1 MATVTASDKPWSRTE
16 TQERVRHP
24 LSRLRKSIRIY
35 VTLEAL
41 GLLCLAVA
49 LWFWISLILDYGFF
63 QLTGVDWV
71 QVLPWG
77 ARAIVLA
84 VLVTG
89 LTVVLTSKMLL
100 RLFREFRDGALA
112 LVLERRYPAE
122 LGDRLI
128 TAVELADPTLG
139 DRYGYSQTMIEHTI
153 QEAADRVGR
162 LPVIDVFNWRRLQ
175 RLGIRVAVLTIGVY
189 LVGGAGYCLVRK
201 RPVGDFIARFNNVA
215 IIWFERNI
223 LLADTIWPRK
233 AYLELVDFPASGEL
247 KVGRDSPP
255 PTLRVRAVKWVIAD
269 RKAPEGW
276 RALLWKDLHHQLVG
290 ESIPRDLVPPSWREW
305 TVDQVESEASK
316 PEVIANLGERAGQ
329 ISEFLARLELRVD
342 SPKMER
348 SIRKLI
354 VPDRVVI
361 YYRGDTTRSEQTLKK
376 QADNEY
382 SGPLSDLRES
392 VRFTA
397 NGEDYYTPYK
407 KIKVVPPPSLIE
419 LTRDEEQPAYIYHRP
434 PPGAKPS
441 FLRGKK
447 QQFKDSPVSLSGSAS
462 RIEVPAGTNV
472 ILKGKTEKE
481 LQRVGGVQIRPR
493 EGSASVVPHVRLTGP
508 TSFEVLFENVMSTL
522 DFTVELTD
530 TDNVT
535 GLRPVVIK
543 PTDDAP
549 PDVDVQVE
557 YVRRTNQGY
566 MVTPLAEIPFGGKVR
581 DDHGLEKVEYAYEL
595 ASLDAQAPLGIGA
608 AVSAFQS
615 MPQGAGADFLSFVS
629 LASLR
634 PLFRLVAEGPAKPS
648 RLVPVYDFVRR
659 LRATEEDVP
668 AIDWEKRL
676 REKPANG
683 LLKDFSFDPDERESH
698 FNVEPL
704 ALRVTD
710 ERVAQPRYRMRLWV
724 VATDNNVE
732 TGPGVSASK
741 EKFTFLIVSENEL
754 LLEIAREEE
763 GLHVKLEDTINKLK
777 EGRNKLD
784 LIAQDLP
791 TLKPEEFSP
800 MARRAEEIAETVTK
814 GWDVTSEISKDYLRI
829 VKELKINRVN
839 PKFIDKI
846 EKNISDPLQEVI
858 NPDREFDHADKSL
871 RSLQKML
878 EEKKLNAQA
887 TAQPK
892 QDLEQLIIRLARV
905 LDNMGD
911 VITINKLIEQL
922 VQIEKGERGAYERFK
937 ELNDEIQDKI
947 LNEALNPPD
956 KKP

>member
-1 MATVTASDKPWSRTE
+1 M
-16 TQERVRHP
+16 
-24 LSRLRKSIRIY
+24 
-35 VTLEAL
+35 
-41 GLLCLAVA
+41 
-49 LWFWISLILDYGFF
+49 
-63 QLTGVDWV
+63 
-71 QVLPWG
+71 
-77 ARAIVLA
+77 
-84 VLVTG
+84 
-89 LTVVLTSKMLL
+89 
-100 RLFREFRDGALA
+100 
-112 LVLERRYPAE
+112 
-122 LGDRLI
+122 
-128 TAVELADPTLG
+128 
-139 DRYGYSQTMIEHTI
+139 
-153 QEAADRVGR
+153 
-162 LPVIDVFNWRRLQ
+162 
-175 RLGIRVAVLTIGVY
+175 
-189 LVGGAGYCLVRK
+189 
-201 RPVGDFIARFNNVA
+201 
-215 IIWFERNI
+215 
-223 LLADTIWPRK
+223 
-233 AYLELVDFPASGEL
+233 
-247 KVGRDSPP
+247 
-255 PTLRVRAVKWVIAD
+255 
-269 RKAPEGW
+269 
-276 RALLWKDLHHQLVG
+276 
-290 ESIPRDLVPPSWREW
+290 
-305 TVDQVESEASK
+305 
-316 PEVIANLGERAGQ
+316 
-329 ISEFLARLELRVD
+329 
-342 SPKMER
+342 
-348 SIRKLI
+348 
-354 VPDRVVI
+354 
-361 YYRGDTTRSEQTLKK
+361 
-376 QADNEY
+376 
-382 SGPLSDLRES
+382 
-392 VRFTA
+392 
-397 NGEDYYTPYK
+397 
-407 KIKVVPPPSLIE
+407 
-419 LTRDEEQPAYIYHRP
+419 
-434 PPGAKPS
+434 
-441 FLRGKK
+441 
-447 QQFKDSPVSLSGSAS
+447 
-462 RIEVPAGTNV
+462 
-472 ILKGKTEKE
+472 
-481 LQRVGGVQIRPR
+481 
-493 EGSASVVPHVRLTGP
+493 
-508 TSFEVLFENVMSTL
+508 
-522 DFTVELTD
+522 
-530 TDNVT
+530 
-535 GLRPVVIK
+535 
-543 PTDDAP
+543 
-549 PDVDVQVE
+549 
-557 YVRRTNQGY
+557 
-566 MVTPLAEIPFGGKVR
+566 
-581 DDHGLEKVEYAYEL
+581 
-595 ASLDAQAPLGIGA
+595 
-608 AVSAFQS
+608 
-615 MPQGAGADFLSFVS
+615 
-629 LASLR
+629 
-634 PLFRLVAEGPAKPS
+634 
-648 RLVPVYDFVRR
+648 YDFVRR

-732 TGPGVSASK
+732 TGPGGSASK